1 MIKPGDRVLVC
12 LSGGKDSLTLLHTM
26 KQVSQLFVY
35 LFVYFLCP
43 QFIVYIF
50 FQYQYY
56 TKMAF
61 DLGAMTIDPQSSGYD
76 PRPLIPYLKELNVPY
91 LYEEQ
96 AMKLLI
102 WKKSFLY
109 SLEN

>member
-26 KQVSQLFVY
+26 KQ
-35 LFVYFLCP
+35 
-43 QFIVYIF
+43 
-50 FQYQYY
+50 YQYY

-61 DLGAMTIDPQSSGYD
+61 DLGAMTIDPLSSAYD

-96 AMKLLI
+96 VNVFLFTFFLL
-102 WKKSFLY
+102 
-109 SLEN
+109 